1 MKHFLSLSLML
12 LCSAILSAQP
22 FPVDTL
28 FSRMERQALLYP
40 MEKVHLHTDR
50 GTYVAGETVW
60 VKAYVVDGITHL
72 PSRRSRYVYVALQNP
87 FGEVVSRVCLRPDSS
102 GSIHGNLVLPDD
114 LAKGDYTLTA
124 YTRYMQ
130 NQDEDYFF
138 RKRIHVSSVMN
149 NAIRLETKV
158 RGSHLD
164 ILFRNPVTGEV
175 KDIRHC
181 VTRVSSGEINV
192 QRKDSGYSVKFHD
205 SGDKVLLVQAGNYQE
220 FVSLDTKPDF
230 DVSFLPEG
238 GHLVSGTMNRVA
250 FKSLN
255 SQGQGESV
263 RGTVRDDRDSVLLRF
278 ESLHRGMGTFPFIP
292 SSGKEYR
299 VICENSSG
307 RIKEFTLPSS
317 TSDYG
322 LQVNEARGKYFAK
335 VLRSPDTSGLSPA
348 YLLVHQQGWP
358 VEVHRYVPDTDVY
371 TFDSG
376 KLSSGTASFL
386 LVSSTGQVL
395 NERMVFV
402 HSALPAVARLVPDR
416 TDYGRREKV
425 VLTLDVT
432 GASGHSWTGDASLSV
447 VDNHDLVPDS
457 LSSILSTLLLESD
470 LRGSIECPAW
480 YFRGGNDSFRRQ
492 ALDVLM
498 MTQGWRRYRLED
510 AFSGIYS
517 SPVLQPE
524 SGMSLEGKVSRRVS
538 RKPVP
543 NSRIQLMIPALG
555 ITEEGVTGPD
565 GRFRFDNFE
574 YPDSTVYWVNAYSD
588 KGKDNVVLDLDSVVP
603 PAFVKVLPPMLDN
616 AGAGISP
623 KGLSEYL
630 SKSDVRMTRENG
642 IRHIFL
648 DEVIITAS
656 KYVPKTEY
664 ETIIGAKSIKEDKI
678 NQSGVNELLPFLRQQ
693 YAAINWIEKNGF
705 IMLTIRGEPATV
717 IFDGSYC
724 RAYDVGSHNILQ
736 YAYLRDVAQIDIINH
751 PFSLSYD
758 PLAGGGIVA
767 ITTKTGLGTGGA
779 KWHPTNLKRIMPLGF
794 QPPVEFYVP
803 RYELT
808 ADKEKQ
814 DPDLRTTIH
823 WQPHLEVKNGKA
835 TVEFYTADGPVDY
848 SVVIEGVGEDGSL
861 LRMEERIK

>member
-72 PSRRSRYVYVALQNP
+72 RSRRSRYVYVALQNP

-317 TSDYG
+317 TSGYG

-402 HSALPAVARLVPDR
+402 HPALPAVARLVPDR

-432 GASGHSWTGDASLSV
+432 CASGHSWTGDASLSV

-543 NSRIQLMIPALG
+543 NSRIQLMIPTLG

-603 PAFVKVLPPMLDN
+603 PALTTSFLPYLN
-616 AGAGISP
+616 SRVETYQ
-623 KGLSEYL
+623 GLSKYL
-630 SKSDVRMTRENG
+630 SKSDLRMTRENG

-656 KYVPKTEY
+656 KNRPKTEY
-664 ETIIGAKSIKEDKI
+664 ETVIGVKTVKEEEI
-678 NQSGVNELLPFLRQQ
+678 ERSGVIDLITFLQQ
-693 YAAINWIEKNGF
+693 HFPSMNSIEKDGSF
-705 IMLTIRGEPATV
+705 ILTNRGGPVTV
-717 IFDGSYC
+717 ILDGSYC
-724 RAYDVGSHNILQ
+724 RAYDLGSQ
-736 YAYLRDVAQIDIINH
+736 DFLRTFLMQDVSQIDFIRS
-751 PFSLSYD
+751 PYSLSYD
-758 PLAGGGIVA
+758 PLCPAGILA
-767 ITTKTGLGTGGA
+767 ITTKTGEGKGGA
-779 KWHPTNLKRIMPLGF
+779 EWYSTNLKRIMPLGF

-823 WQPHLEVKNGKA
+823 WQPRLEVKDGKA

>member
-22 FPVDTL
+22 FSVDTL

-60 VKAYVVDGITHL
+60 IKAYVVDGITHL

-317 TSDYG
+317 TSGYG

-335 VLRSPDTSGLSPA
+335 VLRSPDASGLSPA

-358 VEVHRYVPDTDVY
+358 VDVHRYVPDTDVY

-402 HSALPAVARLVPDR
+402 HPDSPAVSRLVPDR

-432 GASGHSWTGDASLSV
+432 CASGHSWTGDASLSV

-543 NSRIQLMIPALG
+543 NSRIQLMIPTLG

-603 PAFVKVLPPMLDN
+603 PALTTSFLPYLN
-616 AGAGISP
+616 SRVETYQ
-623 KGLSEYL
+623 GLSKYL

-656 KYVPKTEY
+656 KNRPKTEY
-664 ETIIGAKSIKEDKI
+664 ETVIGVKTVKEEEI
-678 NQSGVNELLPFLRQQ
+678 ERSGVIDLITFLQQ
-693 YAAINWIEKNGF
+693 HFPSMNSIEKDGSF
-705 IMLTIRGEPATV
+705 ILTNRGGPVTV
-717 IFDGSYC
+717 ILDGSYC
-724 RAYDVGSHNILQ
+724 RAYDIGSQ
-736 YAYLRDVAQIDIINH
+736 DFLRTFLMQDVSQIDFIRS
-751 PFSLSYD
+751 PYSLSYD
-758 PLAGGGIVA
+758 PLCPAGILA
-767 ITTKTGLGTGGA
+767 ITTKTGEGKGGA
-779 KWHPTNLKRIMPLGF
+779 EWYSTNLKRIMPLGF

>member
-22 FPVDTL
+22 FSVDTL

-255 SQGQGESV
+255 SQGQGEYV

-317 TSDYG
+317 TSGYG

-335 VLRSPDTSGLSPA
+335 VLRSPDASGLSPA

-358 VEVHRYVPDTDVY
+358 VDVHRYVPDTDVY

-402 HSALPAVARLVPDR
+402 HPALPAVARLVPDR

-432 GASGHSWTGDASLSV
+432 CASGHSWTGDASLSV

-543 NSRIQLMIPALG
+543 NSRIQLMIPTLG

-603 PAFVKVLPPMLDN
+603 PALTTSFLPYLN
-616 AGAGISP
+616 SRVETYQ
-623 KGLSEYL
+623 GLSKYL

-656 KYVPKTEY
+656 KNRPKTEY
-664 ETIIGAKSIKEDKI
+664 ETVIGVKTVKEEEI
-678 NQSGVNELLPFLRQQ
+678 ERSGVIDLITFLQQ
-693 YAAINWIEKNGF
+693 HFPSMNSIEKDGSF
-705 IMLTIRGEPATV
+705 ILTNRGGPVTV
-717 IFDGSYC
+717 ILDGSYC
-724 RAYDVGSHNILQ
+724 RAYDIGSQ
-736 YAYLRDVAQIDIINH
+736 DFLRTFLMQDVSQIDFIRS
-751 PFSLSYD
+751 PYSLSYD
-758 PLAGGGIVA
+758 PLCPAGILA
-767 ITTKTGLGTGGA
+767 ITTKTGEGKGGA
-779 KWHPTNLKRIMPLGF
+779 EWYSTNLKRIMPLGF

-823 WQPHLEVKNGKA
+823 WQPRLEVKDGKA

>member
-12 LCSAILSAQP
+12 LCRAILSAQP

-60 VKAYVVDGITHL
+60 IKAYVVDGITHL

-175 KDIRHC
+175 KDVRHC

-317 TSDYG
+317 TSGYG

-335 VLRSPDTSGLSPA
+335 VLRSPDASGLSPA

-402 HSALPAVARLVPDR
+402 HPALPAVARLVPDR

-432 GASGHSWTGDASLSV
+432 CASGHSWTGDASLSV

-517 SPVLQPE
+517 SPSLLPE

-543 NSRIQLMIPALG
+543 NSRIQLMIPTLG

-603 PAFVKVLPPMLDN
+603 PALTTSFLPYLN
-616 AGAGISP
+616 SRVETYQ
-623 KGLSEYL
+623 GLSKYL

-656 KYVPKTEY
+656 KNRPKTEY
-664 ETIIGAKSIKEDKI
+664 ETVIGAKAVKEAVI
-678 NQSGVNELLPFLRQQ
+678 GRSGVNDFITFLKQHFPSM
-693 YAAINWIEKNGF
+693 NSIEKDGS
-705 IMLTIRGEPATV
+705 IIITYRGCHVTV
-717 IFDGSYC
+717 ILDGSYC
-724 RAYDVGSHNILQ
+724 RSYDLGSQ
-736 YAYLRDVAQIDIINH
+736 DFLRTFLMQDVSQIDFVR
-751 PFSLSYD
+751 PPYSGFYD
-758 PLAGGGIVA
+758 PLSPGGILA
-767 ITTKTGLGTGGA
+767 ITTKTGEGYKGA
-779 KWHPTNLKRIMPLGF
+779 EWHPTNLKRIMPLGF

-823 WQPHLEVKNGKA
+823 WQPRLEVKDGKA
-835 TVEFYTADGPVDY
+835 TIEFYTADGPVDY

>member
-22 FPVDTL
+22 FSVDTL

-50 GTYVAGETVW
+50 GTYVAGETIW
-60 VKAYVVDGITHL
+60 IKAYVVDGITHL

-317 TSDYG
+317 TSGYG

-402 HSALPAVARLVPDR
+402 HPALPAVARLVPDR

-432 GASGHSWTGDASLSV
+432 CASGHSWTGDASLSV

-543 NSRIQLMIPALG
+543 NSRIQLMIPTLG

-603 PAFVKVLPPMLDN
+603 PALTTSFLPYLN
-616 AGAGISP
+616 SRVETYQ
-623 KGLSEYL
+623 GLSKYL

-656 KYVPKTEY
+656 KNRPKTEY
-664 ETIIGAKSIKEDKI
+664 ETVIGVKTVKEEEI
-678 NQSGVNELLPFLRQQ
+678 ERSGVIDLITFLQQ
-693 YAAINWIEKNGF
+693 HFPSMNSIEKDGSF
-705 IMLTIRGEPATV
+705 ILTNRGGPVTV
-717 IFDGSYC
+717 ILDGSYC
-724 RAYDVGSHNILQ
+724 RAYDIGSQ
-736 YAYLRDVAQIDIINH
+736 DFLRTFLMQDVSQIDFIRS
-751 PFSLSYD
+751 PYSLSYD
-758 PLAGGGIVA
+758 PLCPAGILA
-767 ITTKTGLGTGGA
+767 ITTKTGEGKGGA
-779 KWHPTNLKRIMPLGF
+779 EWYSTNLKRIMPLGF

-823 WQPHLEVKNGKA
+823 WQPRLEVKDGKA